1 MHGEYMKKF
10 RIVLL
15 VALVMALAIPAAA
28 QGKADN
34 KVYFAAPLFNQS

>member
-10 RIVLL
+10 RIVFMVSL
-15 VALVMALAIPAAA
+15 AIALAIPAAA

-34 KVYFAAPLFNQS
+34 KIYHLP